1 MRFNNNKE
9 LKVGDKVKVKKPDR
23 NMLDM
28 YEKYNFQKIPDSFLE
43 RYKIATIVKELNP
56 IIDCLEKPI
65 KQFKIESMGLNDT
78 VYEFEIERYY
88 S

>member
-56 IIDCLEKPI
+56 AINYLEKPI
-65 KQFKIESMGLNDT
+65 KQFKIESMGLSDT
-78 VYEFEIERYY
+78 VYEFEIEMYY

>member
-1 MRFNNNKE
+1 MIFNNNKE
-9 LKVGDKVKVKKPDR
+9 QKVGDKVKVKKPDR

-56 IIDCLEKPI
+56 VINYLEKPI
-65 KQFKIESMGLNDT
+65 KQFKIESMGLSDT

>member
-56 IIDCLEKPI
+56 IINYLEKPI
-65 KQFKIESMGLNDT
+65 KQFKIESMGLSDT